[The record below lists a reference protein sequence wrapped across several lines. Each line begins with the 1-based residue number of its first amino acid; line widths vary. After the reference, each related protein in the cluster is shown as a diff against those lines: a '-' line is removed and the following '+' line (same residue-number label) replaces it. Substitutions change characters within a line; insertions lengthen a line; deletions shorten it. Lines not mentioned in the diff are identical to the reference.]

1 MAICTETRHVT
12 PKGGNVFADLG
23 FAPNEAV
30 KLKIKAELMLKITVW
45 IKDNGLNQSDAAAIF
60 GIQRTRVSDLMRGK
74 IQKFTIDALVD
85 MLEKARQSYT
95 ITTSFEER
103 TPRVTVV

>member
-30 KLKIKAELMLKITVW
+30 KLKIKAELMLKIRYRM
-45 IKDNGLNQSDAAAIF
+45 D
-60 GIQRTRVSDLMRGK
+60 
-74 IQKFTIDALVD
+74 
-85 MLEKARQSYT
+85 
-95 ITTSFEER
+95 
-103 TPRVTVV
+103 